1 LFTRTVNKVLSL
13 LEGKVNTGTLNV
25 LEKGMRSGKDLLTV
39 LNTLPS
45 GERIAALQALGQTP
59 GKQLGRAAVYG
70 TNAFAPEILN
80 QLGQ

>member
-1 LFTRTVNKVLSL
+1 MNKVLSL
-13 LEGKVNTGTLNV
+13 VEGRVNVDTRNV

-39 LNTLPS
+39 LNTLPAR
-45 GERIAALQALGQTP
+45 ERVAALQALGQTP